1 MTTAEPDGDAT
12 LLAKKTTTTTR
23 DPETSVLPGGGT
35 TFTFEEGVEFI
46 GFGRFHVFL
55 MIACGFGWFA
65 EILELV
71 IMAFVAPAIQND
83 MNLSSVEYGLLGS
96 SSFIGMAIGAV
107 FWGALS
113 DRFGRFIGFTCT
125 TAMTFVFSV
134 ASAFAPNYGVLL
146 LFRILACVGVGGT
159 LPVDYAHLVEF
170 LPVRGRGRNMAIVDG
185 IGVIPALFLGSLLAY
200 FGTADGTTNWRLI
213 LGVESV
219 PAGIFTVIR
228 FFIPES
234 PRYLLNLNKKEEAA
248 NVLRRVARMCGKEAP
263 EGDLVG
269 YATPLETR
277 NPLARFREIL
287 SPEVRSTTWRIW
299 LMAFCAQF
307 ASAGFVFAM
316 PKLFESE
323 LGLPPK
329 QVSLMILLGV
339 VGVIPGLIIAFFA
352 IEWSRKKSISVFYL
366 ASAVGVALFVV
377 ATMAAGSVEF
387 AVAASMVARGGM
399 EGMFSILNTIRVE
412 VYPTT
417 NRITAMGT
425 SQVFYNLGGAITTL
439 IFGAMSG
446 SRTLAAVCLSIYAGA
461 YALSVLPALTLPAKS
476 DYAGRAVLDRI
487 TQLVPINV

>member
-1 MTTAEPDGDAT
+1 MTSAEPDGDER
-12 LLAKKTTTTTR
+12 LMAKTR
-23 DPETSVLPGGGT
+23 DPEEGVERR
-35 TFTFEEGVEFI
+35 TFTFEEGVEHI

-55 MIACGFGWFA
+55 MIVCGVGWFA

-71 IMAFVAPAIQND
+71 IMAFVAPAIEKD
-83 MNLSSVEYGLLGS
+83 MGLSAVEYGLLGS

-125 TAMTFVFSV
+125 TAMTFIFSV

-170 LPVRGRGRNMAIVDG
+170 LPVKGRGRNMAIVDG

-200 FGTADGTTNWRLI
+200 FATSRVDGTNWRLI
-213 LGVESV
+213 LGVQSI
-219 PAGIFTVIR
+219 PAGLFTLIR

-248 NVLRRVARMCGKEAP
+248 NVLRRVARMCRKQAP
-263 EGDLVG
+263 EGDLEG
-269 YATPLETR
+269 YSTDLETR
-277 NPLARFREIL
+277 SPLTRFKEIL
-287 SPEVRSTTWRIW
+287 SPELRSTTWRVW

-323 LGLPPK
+323 LGLPAK
-329 QVSLMILLGV
+329 DVSLMILLGV
-339 VGVIPGLIIAFFA
+339 VGVIPGLLIAFFA
-352 IEWSRKKSISVFYL
+352 IEWSRKKSVSVFYL
-366 ASAVGVALFVV
+366 ASALGVALFAV

-387 AVAASMVARGGM
+387 AVAASMVSRGGM
-399 EGMFSILNTIRVE
+399 EGMFAILNTIRVE

-417 NRITAMGT
+417 NRISAMGT
-425 SQVFYNLGGAITTL
+425 SQVLYNLGGAITTL
-439 IFGAMSG
+439 IFGAMSS
-446 SRTLAAVCLSIYAGA
+446 SRTLAALCLSIYAGA
-461 YALSVLPALTLPAKS
+461 YALSVLPALTLPRKS

-487 TQLVPINV
+487 TQLVPTTQT